1 MMKLKDLLINFEYTV
16 QGNLDTEI
24 SDIIYDSRKVEKGT
38 AFVCLK
44 GYTSDGHRYAK
55 SAVEKGASA
64 LVISDSLDFEVPS
77 DVAVVKVEDTRYALS
92 LMSIEFSDI
101 PRMSSIRLQSQAQ
114 RAKPQQQQWLRKFL
128 NTQESRPAQSEHS
141 VLFTAEKPTKPTT
154 QLPNHTL
161 FRNRCVI

>member
-1 MMKLKDLLINFEYTV
+1 MKLKDLLINFEYTV

-38 AFVCLK
+38 VFVCLK

-77 DVAVVKVEDTRYALS
+77 DVAVVKVDDTRYALS

-101 PRMSSIRLQSQAQ
+101 PRMSSTRLQSQAQ

-128 NTQESRPAQSEHS
+128 STQESRPAQSEHS

-161 FRNRCVI
+161 FRNQCVI

>member
-1 MMKLKDLLINFEYTV
+1 MKLRNLLVNLEYTV
-16 QGNLDTEI
+16 QGNPDTEI

-64 LVISDSLDFEVPS
+64 LIISDSLDFEVPS

-92 LMSIEFSDI
+92 LMSIEFFGHPEDELYTVAITGTKGKTTTTAMVAEIFEHAGRRLSWG
-101 PRMSSIRLQSQAQ
+101 PSATSAGRLSSHRSSGSGSRGPWPW
-114 RAKPQQQQWLRKFL
+114 RAG
-128 NTQESRPAQSEHS
+128 
-141 VLFTAEKPTKPTT
+141 
-154 QLPNHTL
+154 
-161 FRNRCVI
+161 

>member
-1 MMKLKDLLINFEYTV
+1 MMKLKDLLINFKYTV
-16 QGNLDTEI
+16 QGNLDTEM

-77 DVAVVKVEDTRYALS
+77 DVAVVKVDDTRYALS
-92 LMSIEFSDI
+92 HI
-101 PRMSSIRLQSQAQ
+101 PRMSSTRLQSQAQ

-161 FRNRCVI
+161 FKNQCVI

>member
-64 LVISDSLDFEVPS
+64 LVISDILDFEVPS
-77 DVAVVKVEDTRYALS
+77 DVAVVKVDDTRYALS
-92 LMSIEFSDI
+92 LMSIEFFGHPEDELYTVAI
-101 PRMSSIRLQSQAQ
+101 TGT
-114 RAKPQQQQWLRKFL
+114 KGK
-128 NTQESRPAQSEHS
+128 SRPAQSEHS
-141 VLFTAEKPTKPTT
+141 VLFTAEKPTKPTI

>member
-1 MMKLKDLLINFEYTV
+1 MKLKDLLINFEYTI

-64 LVISDSLDFEVPS
+64 LVISNSLDFEVPS

-92 LMSIEFSDI
+92 LMSIEFFGHPEDELYTVAI
-101 PRMSSIRLQSQAQ
+101 TGTKGKTTTTAMVAEI
-114 RAKPQQQQWLRKFL
+114 F
-128 NTQESRPAQSEHS
+128 EHAGIK
-141 VLFTAEKPTKPTT
+141 TGT
-154 QLPNHTL
+154 
-161 FRNRCVI
+161 I

>member
-1 MMKLKDLLINFEYTV
+1 MKLKDLLINFEYTI

-64 LVISDSLDFEVPS
+64 LVISNSLDLDRKS
-77 DVAVVKVEDTRYALS
+77 VV
-92 LMSIEFSDI
+92 
-101 PRMSSIRLQSQAQ
+101 
-114 RAKPQQQQWLRKFL
+114 
-128 NTQESRPAQSEHS
+128 
-141 VLFTAEKPTKPTT
+141 
-154 QLPNHTL
+154 
-161 FRNRCVI
+161 